1 MTRIEPMAS
10 PHTIV
15 NVAANGRV
23 VIPADLREKLGVRG
37 GGTMIARLVDG
48 ALVLEPREVAIRRA
62 RELVAKHVPKD
73 ADLIGELIAE
83 RRAEAQRE

>member
-1 MTRIEPMAS
+1 MAS
-10 PHTIV
+10 PHTVV

-37 GGTMIARLVDG
+37 GGKMIARLVEG
-48 ALVLEPREVAIRRA
+48 ALVLEPRDVAIRRA
-62 RELVAKHVPKD
+62 RQLVAKYVPKD
-73 ADLIGELIAE
+73 ANLIDELIAE

>member
-1 MTRIEPMAS
+1 MTKVERMAS
-10 PHTIV
+10 QHTVV

-37 GGTMIARLVDG
+37 GGKMIARFVDG
-48 ALVLEPREVAIRRA
+48 ALVLEPRDVAIRRA
-62 RELVAKHVPKD
+62 RQLVAKYIPKD
-73 ADLIGELIAE
+73 ADLIGELIVE